1 MNRLKERLNQQEMDQ
16 IKTQTGLLV
25 QVTKSLNGII
35 MEVSGMV
42 NEKVQMIEGTK
53 AVLEVIDLS
62 KTQGNSLLILSNT
75 TQIEAISPYRQ
86 ADAKS
91 LSGGQQQRIAIAR
104 LFLKN
109 PPVIFLDE
117 PTASLDAITTEQIK
131 DSIEAIKKD
140 RTVLIISHNISQIMD
155 ADHIYCMSEGELV
168 AQGTHESLYTEGGL
182 YRDIIDSNARS
193 MNLGRLAA
201 TVLG

>member
-1 MNRLKERLNQQEMDQ
+1 
-16 IKTQTGLLV
+16 
-25 QVTKSLNGII
+25 
-35 MEVSGMV
+35 
-42 NEKVQMIEGTK
+42 
-53 AVLEVIDLS
+53 
-62 KTQGNSLLILSNT
+62 
-75 TQIEAISPYRQ
+75 
-86 ADAKS
+86 
-91 LSGGQQQRIAIAR
+91 

-155 ADHIYCMSEGELV
+155 ADHIYTMSEGALV
-168 AQGTHESLYTEGGL
+168 SEGTHESLYAEGGL

-193 MNLGRLAA
+193 LNIGRLAA